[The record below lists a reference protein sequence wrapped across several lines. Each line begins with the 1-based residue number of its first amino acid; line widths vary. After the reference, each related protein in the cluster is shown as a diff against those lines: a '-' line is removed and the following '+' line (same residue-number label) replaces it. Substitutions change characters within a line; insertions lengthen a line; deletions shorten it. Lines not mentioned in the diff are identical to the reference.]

1 MRFISRIFSLIFLA
15 IAIIAAVVDTLESVG
30 SGALRLTPLGQT
42 WEGFNAASLA
52 AAEVMIVENAGAFLW
67 DPIIAWI
74 LIQPTVAVF
83 LALSFVFYI
92 LSYKR
97 KRREDRFLA
106 R

>member
-15 IAIIAAVVDTLESVG
+15 IAIIAAVIDALESVG
-30 SGALRLTPLGQT
+30 SGALKLTPLGQT
-42 WEGFNAASLA
+42 WSSFNAASLA
-52 AAEVMIVENAGAFLW
+52 AMEIMITDNLGRFLW
-67 DPIIAWI
+67 DPVIEWI
-74 LIQPTVAVF
+74 LIQPTIAVF
-83 LALSFVFYI
+83 LALSFVFYV